1 MIAYL
6 PEIYPDELV
15 YSWFC
20 RYYVHTG
27 CLTHKSA
34 LNDILSTRH
43 DNPSKEFLG
52 HINAIMRNKIQD
64 LFTIEQLIVNHTM
77 FSQYARFI
85 PLDEKKRAIHHLADD
100 YCDAH
105 HLFSIL
111 PRNESDQ
118 YLKYCPRC
126 VVEDRRQYGEAYWHR
141 VHQIRNMQI
150 CTRHNCRLVNSS
162 VVAKS
167 EQTFTLCP
175 VESYV
180 VIQQP
185 IAETNELKIAFAQYM
200 VGVFNAPIEWERD
213 IPISAVL
220 YHSMVGTN
228 YLKSTGK
235 SRNTNQFA
243 ADINNF
249 YKKLD
254 IGSIASLSQIQRA
267 LFGDRFDF
275 SVICQIAF
283 FLGISV
289 DELTAPRITK
299 KQIEQAESTHYIKN
313 REPID
318 WVAFDA
324 ETAPQLEQIA
334 KAIYDGKVNGAGRP
348 ERVSEKLIYREMKLP
363 AHRLENLPHCKAIMD
378 RYSEPYE
385 ENWARRIIWAYNRLL
400 SSGEPF
406 YWSDIRRL
414 TGVKKQ
420 HLERVIPLIRKH
432 TDKST
437 AEKIEK
443 LLM

>member
-1 MIAYL
+1 MIVYL

-34 LNDILSTRH
+34 LNDILSSRH

-52 HINAIMRNKIQD
+52 HINSNMRNKIQV
-64 LFTIEQLIVNHTM
+64 LFPIEKLIIHHTM
-77 FSQYARFI
+77 FPQYARFI
-85 PLDEKKRAIHHLADD
+85 PLQAKQKAIHHFADD

-111 PRNESDQ
+111 PRNNNDL

-126 VVEDRRQYGEAYWHR
+126 VVEDRRQCGEAYWHR
-141 VHQIRNMQI
+141 IHQIRNMQV
-150 CTRHNCRLVNSS
+150 CTKHNCRLVNSS

-175 VESYV
+175 AESYV
-180 VIQQP
+180 MAHQP
-185 IAETNELKIAFAQYM
+185 TIETDELKIAFAQYLAD
-200 VGVFNAPIEWERD
+200 VFNAPIEWEKD

-220 YHSMVGTN
+220 YQSMVGTK

-243 ADINNF
+243 ADINDF
-249 YKKLD
+249 YTKLN
-254 IGSIASLSQIQRA
+254 IGGIASLSQIQRA

-275 SVICQIAF
+275 SVICQMAF
-283 FLGISV
+283 FLGITV
-289 DELTAPRITK
+289 DELTAPQITQ
-299 KQIEQAESTHYIKN
+299 KQIKQAESTHYIKN

-318 WVAFDA
+318 WATFDA

-334 KAIYDGKVNGAGRP
+334 KAIYDGSANSEGRP
-348 ERVSEKLIYREMKLP
+348 ERVSEKLIYREMNLP
-363 AHRLENLPHCKAIMD
+363 AHRLENLPHCRAVMD

-385 ENWARRIIWAYNRLL
+385 ENWARRIIWAYDRLL

-406 YWSDIRRL
+406 YWSDIRHL

-420 HLERVIPLIRKH
+420 HLERVIPFIRKH
-432 TDKST
+432 TDAPT
-437 AEKIEK
+437 AEQIEK
-443 LLM
+443 LLT

>member
-1 MIAYL
+1 MIVYL

-34 LNDILSTRH
+34 LNDILSSRH

-52 HINAIMRNKIQD
+52 HINPIMRNKIQV
-64 LFTIEQLIVNHTM
+64 LFPIEQLIINHTM
-77 FSQYARFI
+77 FPQYARFI
-85 PLDEKKRAIHHLADD
+85 PLETKQKAIHHLADD

-111 PRNESDQ
+111 PRNSNDL

-141 VHQIRNMQI
+141 VHQIRNMQV
-150 CTRHNCRLVNSS
+150 CTKHNCKLINSF

-175 VESYV
+175 AESYV
-180 VIQQP
+180 AAQHP
-185 IAETNELKIAFAQYM
+185 TTETDELKIAFAQYL
-200 VGVFNAPIEWERD
+200 VDVFNAPIELERD

-220 YHSMVGTN
+220 YQSMTGTK

-243 ADINNF
+243 ADINDF
-249 YKKLD
+249 YQRLN
-254 IGSIASLSQIQRA
+254 ISSIASISQIQRA

-283 FLGISV
+283 FLGITV
-289 DELTAPRITK
+289 DELTAPQITQ
-299 KQIEQAESTHYIKN
+299 KQIEQADATHYIKN

-318 WVAFDA
+318 WAAFDA

-334 KAIYDGKVNGAGRP
+334 KAIYDGSANSEGRP
-348 ERVSEKLIYREMKLP
+348 ERVSEKLIYREMNLP
-363 AHRLENLPHCKAIMD
+363 AHRLENLPRCRAVLD

-385 ENWARRIIWAYNRLL
+385 ENWARRIIWAYDRLL
-400 SSGEPF
+400 STIEPF

-420 HLERVIPLIRKH
+420 HLERVIPFIRKH
-432 TDKST
+432 TDTST
-437 AEKIEK
+437 SEQIEK
-443 LLM
+443 LLT